1 MPDAVSWQRVRP
13 ILVGAVSLAA
23 GALLWWA
30 VVQLG
35 HPPSYI
41 LPGPGAVVQV
51 MVEQFSSA
59 GLGVQIEQTTAE
71 IVQGGVIGAVIGI
84 VAAMVFYRVGW
95 LRRLLMP
102 LVVVIQVAPKI
113 SIAPL
118 IVLWF
123 GLGIGSKIVL
133 VALVVVYPVL
143 VSMLARLAALP
154 QPVRDL
160 AVIVGMGP
168 VRRAWKIEIPFVL
181 PALAAGL
188 KLGALQAVTAAVI
201 GEFIGSSAGLGF
213 LEMQGQDNANM
224 EIVLL
229 MLGALALLGWLF
241 YAVIGLVEYLLTRR
255 FS

>member
-1 MPDAVSWQRVRP
+1 MSWQRVRP
-13 ILVGAVSLAA
+13 ILVGAASLAV
-23 GALLWWA
+23 GVLSWWA
-30 VVQLG
+30 VVRLARI
-35 HPPSYI
+35 PLYI
-41 LPGPGAVVQV
+41 LPDPGAVVRTMIQ
-51 MVEQFSSA
+51 QFSSG
-59 GLGVQIEQTTAE
+59 GLGIQIEQTTAE

-84 VAAMVFYRVGW
+84 VLAMLFYQIGW

-102 LVVVIQVAPKI
+102 LVVVIQVTPKI

-118 IVLWF
+118 IVLWV
-123 GLGIGSKIVL
+123 GLGIGSKITL
-133 VALVVVYPVL
+133 AALVVVYPVL
-143 VSMLARLAALP
+143 VSMLARLASLP
-154 QPVRDL
+154 QSVRDL
-160 AVIVGMGP
+160 ARVVGMGP

-224 EIVLL
+224 QVVLL
-229 MLGALALLGWLF
+229 MLGLLGLLGWLL
-241 YAVIGLVEYLLTRR
+241 YALIGLVEHLLTRR

>member
-1 MPDAVSWQRVRP
+1 MSWQRVRP
-13 ILVGAVSLAA
+13 ILVGAASLAV
-23 GALLWWA
+23 GVLLWWA
-30 VVQLG
+30 VVRLARV
-35 HPPSYI
+35 PSYI
-41 LPGPGAVVQV
+41 LPGPGAVVRV
-51 MVEQFSSA
+51 MVQQFSSD
-59 GLGVQIEQTTAE
+59 GLGIQVEQTMAE
-71 IVQGGVIGAVIGI
+71 VAQGGVIGAVIGI
-84 VAAMVFYRVGW
+84 VAATVFSRVGW

-118 IVLWF
+118 IVLWV
-123 GLGIGSKIVL
+123 GLGIGSKITL

-143 VSMLARLAALP
+143 VSMLARLASLP
-154 QPVRDL
+154 QSVRDL
-160 AVIVGMGP
+160 ARLVGMGP

-213 LEMQGQDNANM
+213 LEMQGQDNADM

-229 MLGALALLGWLF
+229 MLGLLALLGWLF
-241 YAVIGLVEYLLTRR
+241 YTLIGLVEYLLTRR